1 MATLSVEQATYL
13 EKLLKQAPGDWP
25 LSLQQTG
32 TYACREV
39 QASYEVLRSIVAAW
53 VLDGSDRVLSIA
65 EIRALQPE
73 VDLRPTMS

>member
-1 MATLSVEQATYL
+1 MGNLSVEQSNYL
-13 EKLLKQAPGDWP
+13 EKLLKQPPGDWP
-25 LSLQQTG
+25 LSLQKTG
-32 TYACREV
+32 TYACQEV

-73 VDLRPTMS
+73 VDLSPSMS

>member
-1 MATLSVEQATYL
+1 MANLSVEQSNYL
-13 EKLLKQAPGDWP
+13 EKLLKQPPGDWP
-25 LSLQQTG
+25 LSLQKTG
-32 TYACREV
+32 TYACQEV

-73 VDLRPTMS
+73 VDLSPSMS